1 MSQFSSSPMQ
11 PLSIG
16 NVVTAGL
23 RIYRSHFKSYF
34 LLALK
39 GYLWVLVPV
48 YGWAKLFAIAG
59 LLSRLSF
66 SELVNQPESI
76 EAGSRFVN
84 SRLWQFLLAVLLM
97 FLIGLGI
104 GVGFIVL
111 IGIISAIFTA
121 LSALGNLAVS
131 GIAVL
136 IAIVVTLAFTIGI
149 LWLLT
154 RFFIVEVPLAIEDD
168 INATSTI
175 SRSWQLTQGFVW
187 RLLGISLV
195 AYLITLPI
203 QIAVQVGSSIIQI
216 ILASLSS
223 QNSPVFGLLLFVL
236 ILGLTLSSGALV
248 LPFWQAIKAVV
259 YYDLRTRRE
268 GLGLKLRDRNI

>member
-48 YGWAKLFAIAG
+48 YGWAKLFAISG
-59 LLSRLSF
+59 LLSRLAF

-97 FLIGLGI
+97 FLVGLGI
-104 GVGFIVL
+104 GVCFIVL
-111 IGIISAIFTA
+111 IGIISAIFAA
-121 LSALGNLAVS
+121 LSAVGNLAVN
-131 GIAVL
+131 GIAAL

-149 LWLLT
+149 LWLLA

-175 SRSWQLTQGFVW
+175 SRSWELTKGFAW

-195 AYLITLPI
+195 AYLIALPI